1 MKDLLSRYRQK
12 AQASMFEA
20 EALPFAVYHDKG
32 VSELEADKVF
42 RCDWNFVC
50 AEQALAEA
58 GSYYAFELAG
68 EAIVII
74 RGQDDN
80 LRAMS
85 NNCRHRGTLLLD
97 EGFGVAGKSISC
109 PYHAWTYDDKGSF
122 KGAPMPGKVTIDKQ
136 AHCLVQ
142 FRLET
147 WHGLLFVNLDEQ
159 ADALSERFKGIEKYI
174 SIYQLERFNSYSP
187 GEQEHWQ
194 ANWKVV
200 MENALESY
208 HIFKVHKE
216 TLETLSPTKLAYY
229 VAGSASWTITG
240 GKLVDD
246 AGKISKW
253 LRGKYPPAY
262 DHYQVIVLPP
272 SLVMILDYGSLS
284 WLHVLPEGDETCVI
298 RSGSIFPKS
307 VFKEDQQSQAFTQAF
322 FQEDKWICERVQKG
336 MHSKIGKGGKLV
348 EMERSVVDFH
358 QYLAARL
365 FAADTDDFYEDENAG
380 LFIGEGE

>member
-1 MKDLLSRYRQK
+1 MEDLLGRYRQE
-12 AQASMFEA
+12 AQASLFEA
-20 EALPFAVYHDKG
+20 KALPFEVYHNRDIA
-32 VSELEADKVF
+32 ELEAERIF
-42 RCDWNFVC
+42 RSDWNFVC
-50 AEQALAEA
+50 AGQALADV

-74 RGQDDN
+74 RGQDN
-80 LRAMS
+80 QLRAMS
-85 NNCRHRGTLLLD
+85 NNCRHRGTPLLD
-97 EGFGVAGKSISC
+97 EGFGEVGKSISC
-109 PYHAWTYDDKGSF
+109 PYHAWTYDDKGTF
-122 KGAPMPGKVTIDKQ
+122 KGAPTSGKVTLDTA
-136 AHCLVQ
+136 AHCLPQ

-147 WHGLLFVNLDEQ
+147 WYGLLFINLDSQ
-159 ADALSERFKGIEKYI
+159 AASLSERFQGIEKYI
-174 SIYQLERFNSYSP
+174 SIYQPERFNGYKP
-187 GEQEHWQ
+187 GEQEHWR

-246 AGKISKW
+246 AGKLTKW
-253 LRGKYPPAY
+253 LRGKYPAAY

-284 WLHVLPEGDETCVI
+284 WLHILPDGAECCLV

-307 VFKEDQQSQAFTQAF
+307 VFKEDLQSQAFTHAF
-322 FQEDKWICERVQKG
+322 FQEDKWICQRLQKG

-358 QYLAARL
+358 QYLAAML
-365 FAADTDDFYEDENAG
+365 FAAGTDDFYEDENAG
-380 LFIGEGE
+380 LFIGEG